1 MIQIEI
7 NRKFHLKDSRG
18 SLPTPK
24 GPAMTE
30 VGMITE
36 KDLMTRRKR
45 QSLNCAHLGFEKYNQ

>member
-30 VGMITE
+30 VGIGMGTITE

-45 QSLNCAHLGFEKYNQ
+45 